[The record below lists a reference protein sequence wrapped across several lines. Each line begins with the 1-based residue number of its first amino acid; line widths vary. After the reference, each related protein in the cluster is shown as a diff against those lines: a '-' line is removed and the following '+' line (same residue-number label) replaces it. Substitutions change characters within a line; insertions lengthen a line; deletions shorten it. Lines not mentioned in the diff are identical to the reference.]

1 MAEGDFIKF
10 LGTAGARFVTTK
22 QLRASGGV
30 WFCLDGV
37 NFLIDPGPG
46 SLVRCHS
53 SKPKLDPAELEA
65 ILLSHSHIDHS
76 NDINIMIEAMT
87 AGGSQ
92 QRGDVFVPREAL
104 EEGTVLPYVRN
115 YCRQIYTVHPGG
127 RYTIAGKVRFSTP
140 VLHDHGAETY
150 GFLFEAPRRIAYIT
164 CTKFFAELESAYS
177 GDVLILHVV
186 RHKPQAEQDP
196 EKSIK
201 HLTVDDARRLI
212 RAIRPRTA
220 ILTHFGMTMLRAK
233 PWEVAAA
240 LSKET
245 GVEVIAAS
253 DGLRYTFD

>member
-1 MAEGDFIKF
+1 MEEGDFIKF
-10 LGTAGARFVTTK
+10 LGTAGARFVVTK

-30 WFCLDGV
+30 WFCLEGV
-37 NFLIDPGPG
+37 NFLVDPGPG
-46 SLVRCHS
+46 SLVRCLS
-53 SKPKLDPAELEA
+53 SKPKLDPARLEA
-65 ILLSHSHIDHS
+65 ILLSHLHIDHS

-87 AGGSQ
+87 EGGFKP
-92 QRGDVFVPREAL
+92 RGDVFVPRDAL
-104 EEGTVLPYVRN
+104 EEPVVLPYVRS
-115 YCRQIYTVHPGG
+115 YCKQIHTLHRGGHYTV
-127 RYTIAGKVRFSTP
+127 AGKVRFSTP
-140 VLHDHGAETY
+140 VLHQHGPETY
-150 GFLFEAPRRIAYIT
+150 GFLFDTSRRRIAYIT
-164 CTKFFAELESAYS
+164 CTKFFPDLEKAYS

-186 RHKPQAEQDP
+186 RYQAEQDP
-196 EKSIK
+196 QKAIK
-201 HLTVDDARRLI
+201 HLTVEDARRLI